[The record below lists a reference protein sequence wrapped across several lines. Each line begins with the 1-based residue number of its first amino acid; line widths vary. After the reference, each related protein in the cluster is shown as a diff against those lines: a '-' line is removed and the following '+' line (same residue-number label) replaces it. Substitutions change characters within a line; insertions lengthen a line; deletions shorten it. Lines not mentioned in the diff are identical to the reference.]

1 MVLLLVR
8 IHRLKSLMV
17 IADMRIISFGGEGTN
32 RFRLTSKQKALLEL
46 AFFAAFSSSAKLAS
60 N

>member
-1 MVLLLVR
+1 
-8 IHRLKSLMV
+8 
-17 IADMRIISFGGEGTN
+17 MRIISFGGEGTN